1 MGQRVTIA
9 VKHYSRQLDEN
20 MGVQS
25 RDDLESCSE
34 QPKQRV
40 LSSSMSTKHLTSHY
54 VTGWEH
60 IPNPEPSSYLPYMA
74 NKMNTE
80 INQIMRTAI
89 WVHG

>member
-34 QPKQRV
+34 QR
-40 LSSSMSTKHLTSHY
+40 
-54 VTGWEH
+54 
-60 IPNPEPSSYLPYMA
+60 
-74 NKMNTE
+74 NKE
-80 INQIMRTAI
+80 YSVVQ
-89 WVHG
+89 